1 MNNYQVLGLKGTE
14 TKDEIKSKF
23 RSLSKQLHP
32 DVNGGDASKTKK
44 FVEVLKAY
52 NELMEG
58 ITGETT
64 KQDSSY
70 GYNEKKGNKG
80 KVRKDEYRFIGITK
94 DAYGNYIISFYMSGV
109 RKVSIYGLDGNH
121 VARYDIDGGSRDYN
135 LKLSPED
142 AKLAKY
148 QFRITLYDGFFNS
161 ATVTYK
167 VKKPK
172 NTFNKILDYVMKKLP
187 YFFIW
192 VFITYVFFVILTIL
206 F

>member
-1 MNNYQVLGLKGTE
+1 
-14 TKDEIKSKF
+14 
-23 RSLSKQLHP
+23 
-32 DVNGGDASKTKK
+32 
-44 FVEVLKAY
+44 
-52 NELMEG
+52 
-58 ITGETT
+58 
-64 KQDSSY
+64 
-70 GYNEKKGNKG
+70 
-80 KVRKDEYRFIGITK
+80 
-94 DAYGNYIISFYMSGV
+94 MSGV

-135 LKLSPED
+135 LKLIPED

>member
-58 ITGETT
+58 VTGETT

-70 GYNEKKGNKG
+70 NGYNEKKGNKG
-80 KVRKDEYRFIGITK
+80 KVKKGEYRFIGITK
-94 DAYGNYIISFYMSGV
+94 HAYGNYIISFYMSGV

-148 QFRITLYDGFFNS
+148 QFRIALYDGFFNG

-172 NTFNKILDYVMKKLP
+172 NTFNNIIDYVMKKLP
-187 YFFIW
+187 YFFILA
-192 VFITYVFFVILTIL
+192 YVFFVILILTIL